1 VGFPRFFRHASTT
14 TNRIH
19 AGVVE
24 IEQSFS
30 FKSKMKL
37 QIDNLGGLGP
47 VDYSSSIDGSRS
59 PQVVR
64 KLNQASELRLSLVAD
79 SPDFVV
85 PTTGARVTLGLTN
98 GQDVFTGY
106 LMQSPVFEYLG
117 WGERGPVYRYDLVAQ
132 SDEGLLDEK
141 RLPDRCPFLDRSAG
155 DALRQLTEDLL
166 PGVFDTSAVQDLDTL
181 AWYASDPRKTWSQQA
196 AEIAIQARASYR
208 IMNGALIFAPLGAA
222 AYSLSETDTT
232 FCPDGLKLQPVNGLI
247 NDVTVIGQS
256 EPQAYVKDYFVGDGL
271 TLKFYLSQTPFTKA
285 SKTLFDEEFTISP
298 LAPTLWSVI
307 DPLNVTSVSGGQLQ
321 IAGGTGVD
329 GATLVQFAEKVELG
343 ASLVIQHGDV
353 MFSAASTGVLGG
365 LYPGAVSIAGCLAG
379 FQITPNGT
387 QSNIQALVNG
397 VASGE
402 LVTTVAGHHYLL
414 STRLYSEEIYRRQ
427 QIFHSSVHPSGSG
440 IGGAEIAADVRVV
453 LELQDIDPAN
463 PATLVAPPTVLYD
476 GVISGAPD
484 FCTCALANSA
494 NLQCAIAF
502 TRLIQAVDAE
512 VRSALPGQGY
522 ITQLVGS
529 LEEGAECEI
538 TSSSALE
545 FYPQYA
551 PAANQY
557 IEVHYRS
564 LGHALARVTN
574 PASIAAQQRGIDD
587 GLHGAVRHPKEPLA
601 RTAADCEMAA
611 LALLDD
617 ATGPAWTGEYDVWS
631 DYLPGSA
638 DDIFPGDALN
648 INVPSRSAI
657 FPAIVSEVEIT
668 IKNLEAEHFTY
679 KIKFANDAAKAFA
692 FEFEATKA
700 TTSLFVNQLTN
711 AQVGTIYLPDLTA
724 AEVTQVTS
732 TTVSVDAGIAPISG
746 GGIEVR
752 WSDAGWGP
760 GNDRNLVGRFATQA
774 FTIPRLS
781 RVQDCYLQQYDN
793 SVPPKYSRYSAALHL
808 DYPL

>member
-1 VGFPRFFRHASTT
+1 
-14 TNRIH
+14 
-19 AGVVE
+19 
-24 IEQSFS
+24 
-30 FKSKMKL
+30 MKL
-37 QIDNLGGLGP
+37 QIDNLDGLGP
-47 VDYSSSIDGSRS
+47 IDYTSSIDGSRS

-64 KLNQASELRLSLVAD
+64 KLNQLSELKLSLVAD

-106 LMQSPVFEYLG
+106 FMQSPVFEYLG
-117 WGERGPVYRYDLVAQ
+117 WGERGPVYRYDLIAQ

-155 DALRQLTEDLL
+155 DALRQLTQDLL
-166 PGVFDTSAVQDLDTL
+166 PGVFGTSGVQDLDTL
-181 AWYASDPRKTWSQQA
+181 AWYASNPRKTWSQQA

-208 IMNGALIFAPLGAA
+208 IMNGALIFAPLGAT
-222 AYSLSETDTT
+222 AYALNETDPA
-232 FCPDGLKLQPVNGLI
+232 FCPEGLKLQPVNALL

-271 TLKFYLSQTPFTKA
+271 TLKFYLSQTPFTKK
-285 SKTLFDEEFTISP
+285 SVTLFDEEFTISP
-298 LAPTLWSVI
+298 LEPTLWSVT
-307 DPLNVTSVSGGQLQ
+307 DPSNVVSVSGGQLQ

-329 GATLVQFAEKVELG
+329 GATTVEFAEKIELG
-343 ASLVIQHGDV
+343 GALVIQHGDV
-353 MFSAASTGVLGG
+353 MFTAASTGVLGG
-365 LYPGAVSIAGCLAG
+365 LYPGVVSIAGCLAG
-379 FQITPNGT
+379 FQVTPNGA

-397 VASGE
+397 AGSGVV
-402 LVTTVAGHHYLL
+402 VTTVASHHYLL
-414 STRLYSEEIYRRQ
+414 TTRLYSQEIYRRQ
-427 QIFHSSVHPSGSG
+427 QIFHSSVHPAGSG
-440 IGGAEIAADVRVV
+440 LGGAEVAADVRVV

-476 GVISGAPD
+476 GVIAAAPD

-522 ITQLVGS
+522 ITQLIGS

-551 PAANQY
+551 PAANQL

-564 LGHALARVTN
+564 LGPALARITN
-574 PASIAAQQRGIDD
+574 PASIVTQQRGIDN
-587 GLHGAVRHPKEPLA
+587 GLHGAIRHPKEPPA
-601 RTAADCEMAA
+601 RAAADCEMAA

-648 INVPSRSAI
+648 IAVPSRGAT
-657 FPAIVSEVEIT
+657 FPAIVNEVEIA
-668 IKNLEAEHFTY
+668 IENLEDEHLSY
-679 KIKFANDAAKAFA
+679 KIKFANDAAKAMG
-692 FEFEATKA
+692 FEFEASKA
-700 TTSLFVNQLTN
+700 TTSLFVNELTN
-711 AQVGTIYLPDLTA
+711 AQVGATYLADLTA
-724 AEVTQVTS
+724 AQLTQVTS
-732 TTVSVDAGIAPISG
+732 TTVSVDAGVAPISG

-781 RVQDCYLQQYDN
+781 RVQDCYLQQYDA
-793 SVPPKYSRYSAALHL
+793 SVPPKYSRYTAALHV